1 MPLAGADRAPYH
13 VCVTLL
19 GLVVIAAAVAVVA
32 VGWGLDVRAVRS
44 VIPGAVAMEVQT
56 ALGLGAAGA
65 AILLLGP
72 RARGRRRTAGLTLAS
87 VPGLLGITVVC
98 EYALH
103 LNLGIDELPFV
114 DYDARVAGLMY
125 PGRFAP
131 VVGVCF
137 LLLSGALF
145 TLDRGAKR
153 RWRPSELL
161 AMPMAIPAA
170 MSLIGH
176 AYSIPAFYG
185 PSSASKLAVNTALC
199 FLALAVALL
208 LARPRGRV
216 LELATTTSPAGVI
229 VRRMVPLC
237 LLVPFVLGW
246 LQLRTVHSGLLGD
259 EEAAWWTTAAA
270 IAGLVGMVHW
280 CARTL
285 SHTDGKRRV
294 LEAQLYTLANRDSLT
309 GLFSRRRFEDELN
322 QLLARARRYGDT
334 GSIMLLD
341 LDAMKPVNDTLGHAA
356 GDELLRRVADVFTS
370 RLREADIAGR
380 LGGDEFAV
388 VLLEASPSTAAG
400 VARELC
406 AAIAEIE
413 ITTLDG
419 IRSSTASVGIAP
431 LDASPGLTC
440 SELLARA
447 DEAMYLAKRAGGN
460 QVASTDYL
468 PAAAWHA
475 TADGSGALAQ
485 C

>member
-1 MPLAGADRAPYH
+1 
-13 VCVTLL
+13 VTLL
-19 GLVVIAAAVAVVA
+19 GLTVIAAAIAVVA
-32 VGWGLDVRAVRS
+32 VGWGLDVPAVRS

-56 ALGLGAAGA
+56 AVGLGAGAA
-65 AILLLGP
+65 AILLLRA
-72 RARGRRRTAGLTLAS
+72 RARGRRRVAGLVLAS
-87 VPGLLGITVVC
+87 LPGLLGLAVLS
-98 EYALH
+98 EYALRV
-103 LNLGIDELPFV
+103 NLGIDELPFA
-114 DYDARVAGLMY
+114 DHYARAAGLMY

-145 TLDRGAKR
+145 ALDRGAKR
-153 RWRPSELL
+153 RWRPAELL

-176 AYSIPAFYG
+176 AYSIPTFYG

-199 FLALAVALL
+199 FLALAFALP
-208 LARPRGRV
+208 LARPHGRV
-216 LELATTTSPAGVI
+216 LELATTSSPAGVI
-229 VRRMVPLC
+229 VRRMIPLC
-237 LLVPFVLGW
+237 LLVPLVLGW
-246 LQLRTVHSGLLGD
+246 LQLRTVRWGLFSD

-270 IAGLVGMVHW
+270 IAGLVGMVQW

-285 SHTDGKRRV
+285 SHTDGKRRA
-294 LEAQLYTLANRDSLT
+294 LEAQLYSLANRDSLT

-322 QLLARARRYGDT
+322 QLLARARRYGDA

-341 LDAMKPVNDTLGHAA
+341 LDGMKPVNDTLGHAA
-356 GDELLRRVADVFTS
+356 GDELLRRVAGVFTS
-370 RLREADIAGR
+370 RLREADIVGR

-388 VLLEASPSTAAG
+388 VLLEASEATAAG

-406 AAIAEIE
+406 AAIAQIE

-419 IRSSTASVGIAP
+419 TRSSTASVGVTP
-431 LDASPGLTC
+431 LDATPGLTC
-440 SELLARA
+440 SQLLARA

-468 PAAAWHA
+468 VGPAWQA

>member
-1 MPLAGADRAPYH
+1 VSLADADRAPYH

-19 GLVVIAAAVAVVA
+19 GMVVIAAAVAVVG
-32 VGWGLDVRAVRS
+32 VGWGLDVPAVRS

-56 ALGLGAAGA
+56 ALGLGAGGA
-65 AILLLGP
+65 AVLLLRP
-72 RARGRRRTAGLTLAS
+72 RARGRHRTAGLVLAS
-87 VPGLLGITVVC
+87 VPGVLGLTVLG
-98 EYALH
+98 EYALR
-103 LNLGIDELPFV
+103 LNLGIDELPFA
-114 DYDARVAGLMY
+114 DYEARVAELTY

-137 LLLSGALF
+137 LLLTGALF

-161 AMPMAIPAA
+161 AIPMAIPAA

-246 LQLRTVHSGLLGD
+246 LQLRTVHWGLFGD
-259 EEAAWWTTAAA
+259 EEATWWTTAAA
-270 IAGLVGMVHW
+270 IAGLVGMINW

-285 SHTDGKRRV
+285 SHTDGKRRA
-294 LEAQLYTLANRDSLT
+294 LEAQLYSLANRDSLT
-309 GLFSRRRFEDELN
+309 GLFNRHRFEDELN

-341 LDAMKPVNDTLGHAA
+341 LDGMKPVNDTLGHAA
-356 GDELLRRVADVFTS
+356 GDELLRRVADVFKS
-370 RLREADIAGR
+370 RLREADIVGR
-380 LGGDEFAV
+380 LGGDEFAM
-388 VLLEASPSTAAG
+388 VLLEASASTAAD
-400 VARELC
+400 VAHELC
-406 AAIAEIE
+406 TAIAAIE

-419 IRSSTASVGIAP
+419 TRSSTASVGVAP
-431 LDASPGLTC
+431 LDATPGLTC

-447 DEAMYLAKRAGGN
+447 DEAMYVAKRAGGN

-468 PAAAWHA
+468 SGPAWHA
-475 TADGSGALAQ
+475 TTGAAALAHR
-485 C
+485 